1 MSAEAP
7 ATLRTI
13 SHSKDKIISHLYFLQ
28 YLIRGQ
34 LTSTV
39 CDLLSKRIVIF
50 VY

>member
-7 ATLRTI
+7 TTLRTI
-13 SHSKDKIISHLYFLQ
+13 SHSKIISHLYFLQ